1 MSNKKAILVGYSGHG
16 LVVAEASSLSGIEI
30 CGYTELK
37 EVFPNHFNLNYLGF
51 EMDDNFKEW
60 ETDKNYILGIGDN
73 YIRQKTG
80 NFIISKKKEVIN
92 VIHPSASISQH
103 VVMGIGNFIARN
115 VAINPLVIV
124 GDFCIIN
131 TGAIV
136 EHECT
141 IGNGVHIAPGAVLT
155 GNVSIGDNTF
165 IGANAVIKQG
175 VKIGEN
181 VVIGAGAVIIKD
193 VTDNKKVVGN
203 PGRTI

>member
-1 MSNKKAILVGYSGHG
+1 MSDKEVILIGYSGHG
-16 LVVAEASSLSGIEI
+16 VVVAESAILSGINLKGYSEI
-30 CGYTELK
+30 K
-37 EVFPNHFNLNYLGF
+37 KAARNAFNLEYVGF
-51 EMDDNFKEW
+51 EMDPEFKGW
-60 ETDKNYILGIGDN
+60 NTDKQYVLGIGDN

-115 VAINPLVIV
+115 VSINPLVIV

-181 VVIGAGAVIIKD
+181 VIIGAGAVIIKD